1 MYSRF
6 LAYCII
12 CCSVISCVDYPEY
25 PPEPQIEY
33 KSAHAYFTEDEL
45 GNSEKNVLLSFMLYD
60 GDGNIGHGQEQSD
73 ERDFFCTF
81 HVKHKGTFTDLST
94 LGPDSNNYILPQ
106 IRSEDNTKFIQAEV
120 SVDMAHSES
129 TLPYD
134 TIFCTFYVQD
144 RALNKSNTDTT
155 DILIFR

>member
-1 MYSRF
+1 M
-6 LAYCII
+6 I
-12 CCSVISCVDYPEY
+12 
-25 PPEPQIEY
+25 
-33 KSAHAYFTEDEL
+33 
-45 GNSEKNVLLSFMLYD
+45 
-60 GDGNIGHGQEQSD
+60 
-73 ERDFFCTF
+73 FFVHF
-81 HVKHKGTFTDLST
+81 IRNTD
-94 LGPDSNNYILPQ
+94 D
-106 IRSEDNTKFIQAEV
+106 TKFIKAEV